1 MTTVTQP
8 RSGVPI
14 GLVSVDGQKQ
24 EVELHP
30 EFRRFFE
37 SIFNRIGG
45 VTGSSSND
53 FSLSQFEDAGTE
65 ETKAALAS
73 ARDEFGQVPPI
84 NTTDPFDAG
93 QFVLQP
99 QPVLDS
105 ADSEIASLR
114 AEVDALRQA
123 VQALQ
128 QGTTQ

>member
-8 RSGVPI
+8 RSGIPI
-14 GLVSVDGQKQ
+14 GLISIAGQTQ

-45 VTGSSSND
+45 VTGAGSND
-53 FSLSQFEDAGTE
+53 FALSQFEDAGTE
-65 ETKAALAS
+65 ETKAALAQ
-73 ARDEFGQVPPI
+73 ARDEFGQLPPDADMQQ
-84 NTTDPFDAG
+84 DPEQFAAQPFVIPDDA
-93 QFVLQP
+93 
-99 QPVLDS
+99 S
-105 ADSEIASLR
+105 SELASLR

-128 QGTTQ
+128 QGLSP